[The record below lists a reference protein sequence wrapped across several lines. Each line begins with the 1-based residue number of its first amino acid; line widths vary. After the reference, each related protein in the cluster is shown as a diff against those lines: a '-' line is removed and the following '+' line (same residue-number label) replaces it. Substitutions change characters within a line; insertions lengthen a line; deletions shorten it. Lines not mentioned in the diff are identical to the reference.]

1 MEHPILPLRDAP
13 ALLDEAAAWFSAHWG
28 IPPAEYRE
36 SMEQCLRRKSPVPQ
50 WYVVRDGGRLLA
62 GAGVIANDFHDRK
75 DLTPNL
81 CALFVEPPW
90 RGRGTA
96 GRLLDFIRRD
106 LGAMGIPRLYLV
118 TDHTA
123 FYERYGWTFLTMVTG
138 DDHLPERMYTAPTLP
153 PASSARVPPDTIS
166 P

>member
-1 MEHPILPLRDAP
+1 MEQPILPLRDAP
-13 ALLDEAAAWFSAHWG
+13 VLADAAAVWFSRRWG
-28 IPPAEYRE
+28 IPAESYRE
-36 SMEQCLRRKSPVPQ
+36 SMEQCLRRKAPVPQ
-50 WYVVRDGGRLLA
+50 WYVVRDG
-62 GAGVIANDFHDRK
+62 
-75 DLTPNL
+75 
-81 CALFVEPPW
+81 
-90 RGRGTA
+90 

-138 DDHLPERMYTAPTLP
+138 DDHLPERMYTAPNLP
-153 PASSARVPPDTIS
+153 PASGARVPPDTIS

>member
-1 MEHPILPLRDAP
+1 MEQPILPLRDAP
-13 ALLDEAAAWFSAHWG
+13 VLADAAAVWFSRRWG
-28 IPPAEYRE
+28 IPAESYRE
-36 SMEQCLRRKSPVPQ
+36 SMEQCLRRKAPVPQ
-50 WYVVRDGGRLLA
+50 WYVVRDG
-62 GAGVIANDFHDRK
+62 
-75 DLTPNL
+75 
-81 CALFVEPPW
+81 
-90 RGRGTA
+90 

-138 DDHLPERMYTAPTLP
+138 DDHLPERMYPAPTLP

>member
-1 MEHPILPLRDAP
+1 MEQPILPLRDAP
-13 ALLDEAAAWFSAHWG
+13 VLADAAAVWFSRRWG
-28 IPPAEYRE
+28 IPAESYRA
-36 SMEQCLRRKSPVPQ
+36 SMEQCLRRKAPVPQ
-50 WYVVRDGGRLLA
+50 WYVVRDG
-62 GAGVIANDFHDRK
+62 
-75 DLTPNL
+75 
-81 CALFVEPPW
+81 
-90 RGRGTA
+90 

-153 PASSARVPPDTIS
+153 PASGARVPPDTIS